1 MRQWVPKNRREEAI
15 RGQEDAAGVSIRSGR
30 TVGKKLSCEVITV
43 LCWHWQLETG
53 NTVAMTKP
61 AHDPVET
68 VELPERIVERVE
80 ARLPRTEFDSPAE
93 YVTYVMEE
101 VLYRVE
107 QETEDDDFEP
117 VDEEEVKDRL
127 KSLGYLDE

>member
-1 MRQWVPKNRREEAI
+1 MALQEETRQV
-15 RGQEDAAGVSIRSGR
+15 D
-30 TVGKKLSCEVITV
+30 
-43 LCWHWQLETG
+43 
-53 NTVAMTKP
+53 
-61 AHDPVET
+61 
-68 VELPERIVERVE
+68 LPERIVTRVE
-80 ARLPRTEFDSPAE
+80 DRLPRTEWDTPEE
-93 YVTYVMEE
+93 YITYVMEE